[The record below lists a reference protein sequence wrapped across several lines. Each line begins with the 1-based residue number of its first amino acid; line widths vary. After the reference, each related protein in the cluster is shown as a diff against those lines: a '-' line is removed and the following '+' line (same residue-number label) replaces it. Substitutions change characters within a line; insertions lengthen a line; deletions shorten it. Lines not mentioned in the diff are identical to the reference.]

1 MEPKAKPPNFRDSK
15 LKVEEACGNIEC
27 RVISNDGRPANYVL
41 LTALKNIFQKQLP
54 KMPREYITRLIYDRS
69 HKSLLILR
77 PASGISKENAK
88 KTSRVGEGDNEG
100 VSLDEEVKEALKMVV
115 VGGIT
120 YKGFIDRGFI
130 EIVFCAISSTEQ
142 VKGYGSYLMNHMKEQ
157 AKKEGPKVEHFLT
170 YADNYAVGYFQK
182 QGFTKEIAL
191 DRSVWVGY
199 IKDYD
204 GGTLMQ
210 CTMVPGIDYLNV
222 YEQLYQ
228 QKLALLRVID
238 ARLGCAKVFP
248 GLSTRAPRKPA
259 EIPGVVEA
267 GWSEELAQLAKA
279 LAAQTSAQD
288 QRTRL
293 YLVLKPLLNDL
304 IHHPASWPFRKP
316 VDPNEVPDYLSVITS
331 PMDLATMSK
340 RLESE
345 HYKSISEFTADLKLI
360 ADNCRKYNDPETTY
374 YKNANILENF
384 YFEKLKVRE
393 LK

>member
-1 MEPKAKPPNFRDSK
+1 MDEKPGKELTFRDSK
-15 LKVEEACGNIEC
+15 LKAEEREGIIEC
-27 RVISNDGRPANYVL
+27 RVISNDGSSVNYIL

-69 HKSLLILR
+69 HKSLLICR
-77 PASGISKENAK
+77 RQTTVNN
-88 KTSRVGEGDNEG
+88 T
-100 VSLDEEVKEALKMVV
+100 EEDPELAPEVREALRLVV

-120 YKGFIDRGFI
+120 YKPFTDRGFV

-157 AKKEGPKVEHFLT
+157 AKREGPKVQHFLT

-182 QGFTKEIAL
+182 QGFTKEISL
-191 DRSVWVGY
+191 DRSVWAGY

-210 CTMVPGIDYLNV
+210 CTFVPNIDYMNV
-222 YEQLYQ
+222 YSILHA
-228 QKLALLRVID
+228 QKIAVLKAID
-238 ARLGCAKVFP
+238 ARIGAAKLYP
-248 GLSTRAPRKPA
+248 GLSKNEKRKPA
-259 EIPGVVEA
+259 DIPGVVEA
-267 GWSEELAQLAKA
+267 GWSEELAK
-279 LAAQTSAQD
+279 LAAQLAALSSAQD
-288 QRTRL
+288 NHTRL

-316 VDPNEVPDYLSVITS
+316 VDPNEVPDYLTVIKN
-331 PMDLATMSK
+331 PMDLSTMSK
-340 RLESE
+340 RLESD
-345 HYKSISEFTADLKLI
+345 HYKSISEFTADIKLI
-360 ADNCRKYNDPETTY
+360 ADNCRTYNDPETTY

-384 YFEKLKVRE
+384 YYEKLKVRE

>member
-1 MEPKAKPPNFRDSK
+1 
-15 LKVEEACGNIEC
+15 
-27 RVISNDGRPANYVL
+27 
-41 LTALKNIFQKQLP
+41 
-54 KMPREYITRLIYDRS
+54 MPREYITRLIYDRS

-77 PASGISKENAK
+77 PATVEEQKKSSALEEAAGSGGTLEDDV
-88 KTSRVGEGDNEG
+88 RD
-100 VSLDEEVKEALKMVV
+100 ALKMVV

-120 YKGFIDRGFI
+120 YKGFLDRGFI

-142 VKGYGSYLMNHMKEQ
+142 VKGYGSFLMNHMKEQ
-157 AKKEGPKVEHFLT
+157 AKKEGPLIQHFLT

-182 QGFTKEIAL
+182 QGYTKDITL

-222 YEQLYQ
+222 YRQLHA

-238 ARLGCAKVFP
+238 SRLSCSRVYP
-248 GLSTRAPRKPA
+248 GLPKSSRKPSD
-259 EIPGVVEA
+259 IPGVIEA
-267 GWSEELAQLAKA
+267 GWSEELSQLAKD

-316 VDPNEVPDYLSVITS
+316 VDTSEVPDYLTVITT
-331 PMDLATMSK
+331 PMDLSTMSK
-340 RLESE
+340 RLESD
-345 HYKSISEFTADLKLI
+345 HYKSISEVTADLKLI
-360 ADNCRKYNDPETTY
+360 ADNCRKYNDPDTTY

>member
-1 MEPKAKPPNFRDSK
+1 MDPKTKSLVFRDSK
-15 LKVEEACGNIEC
+15 LKSEEQSGQIEC
-27 RVISNDGRPANYVL
+27 RVIQNDGRPANYVL

-54 KMPREYITRLIYDRS
+54 KMPREYITRLIYDRT

-77 PASGISKENAK
+77 PASGEEQK
-88 KTSRVGEGDNEG
+88 KNSALNLESGLDN
-100 VSLDEEVKEALKMVV
+100 EVKEVLKMVV

-142 VKGYGSYLMNHMKEQ
+142 VKGYGSFLMNHMKEQ
-157 AKKEGPKVEHFLT
+157 ARKEGPLVQHFLT

-182 QGFTKEIAL
+182 QGFTKDITL
-191 DRSVWVGY
+191 DRLIWVGY

-222 YEQLYQ
+222 YSQLHQ
-228 QKLALLRVID
+228 QKLSLLRIID
-238 ARLGCAKVFP
+238 SKISCSRVYP
-248 GLSTRAPRKPA
+248 GIPKTSTPTPLRKPSD
-259 EIPGVVEA
+259 IPGVIEA
-267 GWSEELAQLAKA
+267 GWSEELAQLARN
-279 LAAQTSAQD
+279 LAAQASVQD
-288 QRTRL
+288 QRTCL

-316 VDPNEVPDYLSVITS
+316 VDPNEVPDYLSVITL
-331 PMDLATMSK
+331 PMDLSTMSK

-345 HYKSISEFTADLKLI
+345 HYKSISEFTADVKLI
-360 ADNCRKYNDPETTY
+360 ADNCRKYNDPDTTY

>member
-1 MEPKAKPPNFRDSK
+1 MDPKAKAPTFRDSK
-15 LKVEEACGNIEC
+15 LKGEEACGNIEC
-27 RVISNDGRPANYVL
+27 RVISNDGQAANYVL

-77 PASGISKENAK
+77 PATAEEQK
-88 KTSRVGEGDNEG
+88 KLNFDSEDEG
-100 VSLDEEVKEALKMVV
+100 VLDAEVRKVLKMVV

-120 YKGFIDRGFI
+120 YKGFFDRGFI

-157 AKKEGPKVEHFLT
+157 AKKEGPLVQHFLT

-182 QGFTKEIAL
+182 QGYTKDITL
-191 DRSVWVGY
+191 DRSVWAGY

-222 YEQLYQ
+222 YSQLYG

-238 ARLGCAKVFP
+238 SRLGCARVFP
-248 GLSTRAPRKPA
+248 GLTLSKEGQARKPT

-279 LAAQTSAQD
+279 LASQTSAQD
-288 QRTRL
+288 HRTRL
-293 YLVLKPLLNDL
+293 YLVLKPLLKDL
-304 IHHPASWPFRKP
+304 VHHPASWPFRKP
-316 VDPNEVPDYLSVITS
+316 VDPTEVPDYLSVITA

-345 HYKSISEFTADLKLI
+345 HYKSIAEFTTDLKLI
-360 ADNCRKYNDPETTY
+360 ADNCRKYNDPDTTY

>member
-1 MEPKAKPPNFRDSK
+1 MDPKSKPPTFRDSK
-15 LKVEEACGNIEC
+15 LKAEEASGSINC
-27 RVISNDGRPANYVL
+27 RVITNDGKAENYVL

-54 KMPREYITRLIYDRS
+54 KMPREYITRLIYDRN

-77 PASGISKENAK
+77 PATGEELKKLAK
-88 KTSRVGEGDNEG
+88 CEEEDGSTPLTS
-100 VSLDEEVKEALKMVV
+100 EVKEALKMVV

-120 YKGFIDRGFI
+120 YKGFFDRGFI

-157 AKKEGPKVEHFLT
+157 AKREGPLVQHFLT

-182 QGFTKEIAL
+182 QGFTKDITL
-191 DRSVWVGY
+191 DRSIWVGF

-222 YEQLYQ
+222 YSQLYQ
-228 QKLALLRVID
+228 EKLALLRVID
-238 ARLGCAKVFP
+238 SRIGCSKVFP
-248 GLSTRAPRKPA
+248 GLPKTGVVRKPT

-267 GWSEELAQLAKA
+267 GWSEELAQLAKD
-279 LAAQTSAQD
+279 LAAQTSVQD

-293 YLVLKPLLNDL
+293 YVVLKPLLNDL

-316 VDPNEVPDYLSVITS
+316 VDPNEVPDYLSVITT
-331 PMDLATMSK
+331 PMDLSTMTK
-340 RLESE
+340 RLENE
-345 HYKSISEFTADLKLI
+345 HYKSIAEFTTDLKLI
-360 ADNCRKYNDPETTY
+360 ADNCRKYNDPDTTY

>member
-1 MEPKAKPPNFRDSK
+1 MNFRDSK
-15 LKVEEACGNIEC
+15 LKAEEQQGTIQC
-27 RVISNDGRPANYVL
+27 RVISNDGSHVNYIL

-77 PASGISKENAK
+77 PQPPSNKSPEISELPHDI
-88 KTSRVGEGDNEG
+88 R
-100 VSLDEEVKEALKMVV
+100 EALRMVV

-120 YKGFIDRGFI
+120 YKPFTDRGFI

-142 VKGYGSYLMNHMKEQ
+142 VKGYGSFLMNHMKEQ
-157 AKKEGPKVEHFLT
+157 AKCEGPKVQHFLT

-182 QGFTKEIAL
+182 QGFTKDITL
-191 DRSVWVGY
+191 DRSVWAGY

-210 CTMVPGIDYLNV
+210 CTFVPSIDYMNV
-222 YEQLYQ
+222 YSILHS
-228 QKLALLRVID
+228 QKLAVLRAID
-238 ARLGCAKVFP
+238 ARIGASKLFS
-248 GLSTRAPRKPA
+248 GLPNGTEKRSPA

-267 GWSEELAQLAKA
+267 GWSEELAKLAA
-279 LAAQTSAQD
+279 DLAAQASSQD
-288 QRTRL
+288 NHTRL

-316 VDPNEVPDYLSVITS
+316 VDPVEVPDYLSVIKN
-331 PMDLATMSK
+331 PMDLSTMSK
-340 RLESE
+340 RLESN
-345 HYKSISEFTADLKLI
+345 HYKSIAEFTADIKLI
-360 ADNCRKYNDPETTY
+360 ADNCRTYNDPETTY

>member
-1 MEPKAKPPNFRDSK
+1 LDVKSKAPQYRDSK
-15 LKVEEACGNIEC
+15 LKAEEECGNIQC
-27 RVISNDGRPANYVL
+27 RVISNDGNSANYVL

-77 PASGISKENAK
+77 PASGEELKKISKCEEEDG
-88 KTSRVGEGDNEG
+88 SMP
-100 VSLDEEVKEALKMVV
+100 LDQEVKEALKMVV

-120 YKGFIDRGFI
+120 YKGFFDRGFI

-157 AKKEGPKVEHFLT
+157 AKREGSLVQHFLT

-182 QGFTKEIAL
+182 QGFTKEITL
-191 DRSVWVGY
+191 DRSIWVGY

-222 YEQLYQ
+222 YEQLFQ

-238 ARLGCAKVFP
+238 SRIGCAKVYP
-248 GLSTRAPRKPA
+248 GLGKSSTTRKPSD
-259 EIPGVVEA
+259 IPGVVEA
-267 GWSEELAQLAKA
+267 GWSEELSQLAKD

-316 VDPNEVPDYLSVITS
+316 VDPAEVPDYLSVITS
-331 PMDLATMSK
+331 PMDLSTMSK
-340 RLESE
+340 RLENE
-345 HYKSISEFTADLKLI
+345 HYKSISEFTTDLKLI
-360 ADNCRKYNDPETTY
+360 ADNCRKYNDPDTTY

>member
-1 MEPKAKPPNFRDSK
+1 
-15 LKVEEACGNIEC
+15 V
-27 RVISNDGRPANYVL
+27 NDGRPENYVL
-41 LTALKNIFQKQLP
+41 LTNLKNIFQKQLP
-54 KMPREYITRLIYDRS
+54 KMPREYITRLIYDRQ
-69 HKSLLILR
+69 HKSLLIVR
-77 PASGISKENAK
+77 PATPEEAK
-88 KTSRVGEGDNEG
+88 KQAALGDSGEGK
-100 VSLDEEVKEALKMVV
+100 LDLAVREALQLVV

-120 YKGFIDRGFI
+120 YKGFFDRGFI

-157 AKKEGPKVEHFLT
+157 ARLEGPLVQHFLT

-182 QGFTKEIAL
+182 QGFTKVISL
-191 DRSVWVGY
+191 DRAVWVGH

-210 CTMVPGIDYLNV
+210 CSMVPGINYLNV
-222 YEQLYQ
+222 YAQLHD
-228 QKLALLRVID
+228 QKMALLRVID
-238 ARLGCAKVFP
+238 GRIGCAQVFP
-248 GLSTRAPRKPA
+248 GLPKSTPRKPE

-267 GWSEELAQLAKA
+267 GWSEELVRLARN
-279 LAAQTSAQD
+279 LAAQSSAQD

-293 YLVLKPLLNDL
+293 YVVLKPLLNDL

-316 VDPNEVPDYLSVITS
+316 VDTAEVPDYLNVITA
-331 PMDLATMSK
+331 PMDLSTMSK

-345 HYKSISEFTADLKLI
+345 HYKSISEFTNDLKLV
-360 ADNCRKYNDPETTY
+360 ADNCRKYNDPDTTY

>member
-1 MEPKAKPPNFRDSK
+1 M
-15 LKVEEACGNIEC
+15 LIV
-27 RVISNDGRPANYVL
+27 RPATGEEL
-41 LTALKNIFQKQLP
+41 KKSSAL
-54 KMPREYITRLIYDRS
+54 EEE
-69 HKSLLILR
+69 
-77 PASGISKENAK
+77 SG
-88 KTSRVGEGDNEG
+88 T
-100 VSLDEEVKEALKMVV
+100 LDPEVRDALKMVV

-120 YKGFIDRGFI
+120 FKGFIDRGFI

-142 VKGYGSYLMNHMKEQ
+142 VKGYGSFLMNHMKEQ
-157 AKKEGPKVEHFLT
+157 ARREGPLVQHFLT

-182 QGFTKEIAL
+182 QGYTKDITL
-191 DRSVWVGY
+191 DRSIWVGY

-222 YEQLYQ
+222 YSQLHE

-238 ARLGCAKVFP
+238 SRIGCSRVYP
-248 GLSTRAPRKPA
+248 GLTKSSRKPVD
-259 EIPGVVEA
+259 IPGVVEA
-267 GWSEELAQLAKA
+267 GWSEELAQLARD

-316 VDPNEVPDYLSVITS
+316 VDPSEVPDYLSVITI
-331 PMDLATMSK
+331 PMDLSTMSR

-360 ADNCRKYNDPETTY
+360 ADNCRKYNDPDTTY

>member
-1 MEPKAKPPNFRDSK
+1 MDIKSKPPQFRDSK
-15 LKVEEACGNIEC
+15 LKAEEKCGNIQC
-27 RVISNDGRPANYVL
+27 RVISNDGKPANYVL

-54 KMPREYITRLIYDRS
+54 KMPREYITRLIYDRN

-77 PASGISKENAK
+77 PANEEELK
-88 KTSRVGEGDNEG
+88 KLLKCEEDDGSMP
-100 VSLDEEVKEALKMVV
+100 LDEEVKEALKMVV

-120 YKGFIDRGFI
+120 YKGFFDRGFI

-157 AKKEGPKVEHFLT
+157 AKREGPLVQHFLT

-182 QGFTKEIAL
+182 QGFTKDITL
-191 DRSVWVGY
+191 DRSIWVGY

-222 YEQLYQ
+222 YGQLFQ
-228 QKLALLRVID
+228 QKLAVLRVID
-238 ARLGCAKVFP
+238 SRIGCAKVYP
-248 GLSTRAPRKPA
+248 GLVKSTGRKPS

-267 GWSEELAQLAKA
+267 GWSEELAQLAKD
-279 LAAQTSAQD
+279 LAAKTSAQD

-293 YLVLKPLLNDL
+293 YVVLKPLLNDL

-316 VDPNEVPDYLSVITS
+316 VDPTEVPDYLSVITS
-331 PMDLATMSK
+331 PMDLSTMSK
-340 RLESE
+340 RLEIE
-345 HYKSISEFTADLKLI
+345 HYKSISEFTTDLKLI
-360 ADNCRKYNDPETTY
+360 ADNCRKYNDPDTTY

>member
-1 MEPKAKPPNFRDSK
+1 
-15 LKVEEACGNIEC
+15 
-27 RVISNDGRPANYVL
+27 
-41 LTALKNIFQKQLP
+41 
-54 KMPREYITRLIYDRS
+54 MPREYITRLIYDRS

-77 PASGISKENAK
+77 PINKDE
-88 KTSRVGEGDNEG
+88 SRVNNYNSNLRANTLDSDLDGD
-100 VSLDEEVKEALKMVV
+100 VKEALGMVV

-120 YKGFIDRGFI
+120 YKGFFDRGFI

-157 AKKEGPKVEHFLT
+157 AKKEGPLVQHFLT

-182 QGFTKEIAL
+182 QGFTKEIKL
-191 DRSVWVGY
+191 DRLIWVGY

-222 YEQLYQ
+222 YSQLHE
-228 QKLALLRVID
+228 QKLALLKAID
-238 ARLGCAKVFP
+238 ARIGCAKVFP
-248 GLSTRAPRKPA
+248 GLSLKATGTGTGTGNNLNINPVKPT

-267 GWSEELAQLAKA
+267 GWSEELSQLAKN

-288 QRTRL
+288 QHTRL
-293 YLVLKPLLNDL
+293 YLVIKPLLNDL

-316 VDPNEVPDYLSVITS
+316 VDPSEVPDYLSVITT
-331 PMDLATMSK
+331 PMDLSTMSK
-340 RLESE
+340 RLESDY
-345 HYKSISEFTADLKLI
+345 YKSIAEFTTDLKLV
-360 ADNCRKYNDPETTY
+360 ADNCRKYNDPDTTY

>member
-1 MEPKAKPPNFRDSK
+1 MDPKSKPPTFRDSK
-15 LKVEEACGNIEC
+15 LKAEEASGNINC
-27 RVISNDGRPANYVL
+27 RVITNDGKPENYVL

-54 KMPREYITRLIYDRS
+54 KMPREYITRLIYDRN

-77 PASGISKENAK
+77 PATGEEQKKLAK
-88 KTSRVGEGDNEG
+88 CEEDDGSTP
-100 VSLDEEVKEALKMVV
+100 LTPEVKEVLKMVV

-157 AKKEGPKVEHFLT
+157 AKREGPLVQHFLT

-182 QGFTKEIAL
+182 QGFTKDITL
-191 DRSVWVGY
+191 DRSIWVGF

-222 YEQLYQ
+222 YSQLFQ
-228 QKLALLRVID
+228 QKLALLRVIE
-238 ARLGCAKVFP
+238 ARIGCSKVFP
-248 GLSTRAPRKPA
+248 GLSKSSASRKPT

-267 GWSEELAQLAKA
+267 GWSEELAQLAKD

-293 YLVLKPLLNDL
+293 YVVLKPLLNDL

-331 PMDLATMSK
+331 PMDLSTMSK
-340 RLESE
+340 RLENE
-345 HYKSISEFTADLKLI
+345 YYKSIAEFTADLKLI
-360 ADNCRKYNDPETTY
+360 ADNCRKYNDPDTTY

>member
-1 MEPKAKPPNFRDSK
+1 MKLTFRDSK
-15 LKVEEACGNIEC
+15 LKAEEECGNIEC
-27 RVISNDGRPANYVL
+27 RVIVNDGRPANYVL

-54 KMPREYITRLIYDRS
+54 KMPREYITRLIYDRN

-77 PASGISKENAK
+77 PASGEEQK
-88 KTSRVGEGDNEG
+88 KMEEFQGQSGSGEMN
-100 VSLDEEVKEALKMVV
+100 LDPEVRNALKMVV

-120 YKGFIDRGFI
+120 YKGFFDRGFI

-142 VKGYGSYLMNHMKEQ
+142 VKGYGSFLMNHMKEQ
-157 AKKEGPKVEHFLT
+157 AKREGPLVQHFLT

-182 QGFTKEIAL
+182 QGFTKDITL
-191 DRSVWVGY
+191 DRSIWVGY

-210 CTMVPGIDYLNV
+210 CTMVPKINYLNV
-222 YEQLYQ
+222 YSQLHD
-228 QKLALLRVID
+228 QKLALLKVID
-238 ARLGCAKVFP
+238 SRIGCARVYS
-248 GLSTRAPRKPA
+248 GLPKLGTARKPE

-267 GWSEELAQLAKA
+267 GWSEELSQLAKN

-293 YLVLKPLLNDL
+293 YVVLKPLLNDL

-316 VDPNEVPDYLSVITS
+316 VDPTEVPDYLTVITS
-331 PMDLATMSK
+331 PMDLSTMSK

-360 ADNCRKYNDPETTY
+360 ADNCRKYNDPDTTY

>member
-1 MEPKAKPPNFRDSK
+1 MDEKNGKELNFRDSK
-15 LKVEEACGNIEC
+15 LKAEEQQGTIQC
-27 RVISNDGRPANYVL
+27 RVISNDGSHVNYIL

-77 PASGISKENAK
+77 PQPPSNKSPEISELPHDI
-88 KTSRVGEGDNEG
+88 R
-100 VSLDEEVKEALKMVV
+100 EALRMVV

-120 YKGFIDRGFI
+120 YKPFTDRGFI

-142 VKGYGSYLMNHMKEQ
+142 VKGYGSFLMNHMKEQ
-157 AKKEGPKVEHFLT
+157 AKCEGPKVQHFLT

-182 QGFTKEIAL
+182 QGFTKDITL
-191 DRSVWVGY
+191 DRSVWAGY

-210 CTMVPGIDYLNV
+210 CTFVPSIDYMNV
-222 YEQLYQ
+222 YSILHS
-228 QKLALLRVID
+228 QKLAVLRAID
-238 ARLGCAKVFP
+238 ARIGASKLFS
-248 GLSTRAPRKPA
+248 GLPNGTEKRSPA

-267 GWSEELAQLAKA
+267 GWSEELAKLAA
-279 LAAQTSAQD
+279 DLAAQASSQD
-288 QRTRL
+288 NHTRL

-316 VDPNEVPDYLSVITS
+316 VDPVEVPDYLSVIKN
-331 PMDLATMSK
+331 PMDLSTMSK
-340 RLESE
+340 RLESN
-345 HYKSISEFTADLKLI
+345 HYKSIAEFTADIKLI
-360 ADNCRKYNDPETTY
+360 ADNCRTYNDPETTY

>member
-1 MEPKAKPPNFRDSK
+1 MDDKNNKTPPVFRDSK
-15 LKVEEACGNIEC
+15 LKAEEECGNIEC
-27 RVISNDGRPANYVL
+27 RVIYNDDTPENYVL
-41 LTALKNIFQKQLP
+41 LTTLKGIFQKQLP
-54 KMPREYITRLIYDRS
+54 KMPKEYITRLIYDRS

-77 PASGISKENAK
+77 RPTEK
-88 KTSRVGEGDNEG
+88 
-100 VSLDEEVKEALKMVV
+100 EVKFTGDVSVDKKVRDALNMIV

-120 YKGFIDRGFI
+120 YKGFLNGGFI

-157 AKKEGPKVEHFLT
+157 AKKEGAHMNHFLT

-182 QGFTKEIAL
+182 QGFTKEITL
-191 DRSVWVGY
+191 DRPIWVGY

-210 CTMVPGIDYLNV
+210 CTLVPNIDYLNV
-222 YEQLYQ
+222 YSILHN
-228 QKLALLRVID
+228 QKIALLKTID
-238 ARLGCAKVFP
+238 ARIGCSQLYP
-248 GLSTRAPRKPA
+248 GLSGRKIKSVS

-267 GWSEELAQLAKA
+267 GWSEELARLASE
-279 LAAQTSAQD
+279 LASQSTVQD
-288 QRTRL
+288 HKNRL
-293 YLVLKPLLNDL
+293 YIVLKPLLNDI

-316 VDPNEVPDYLSVITS
+316 VDTSEVPDYLNVITN
-331 PMDLATMSK
+331 PMDLSTMSK
-340 RLESE
+340 RLESD
-345 HYKSISEFTADLKLI
+345 HYKSITEFTADIKTI
-360 ADNCRKYNDPETTY
+360 AENCRTYNDPDTTY

>member
-1 MEPKAKPPNFRDSK
+1 MEEKGKKELNFRDSK
-15 LKVEEACGNIEC
+15 LKAEEAQGTIEC
-27 RVISNDGRPANYVL
+27 RVIANDGSHVNYIL

-77 PASGISKENAK
+77 PQKPENKA
-88 KTSRVGEGDNEG
+88 
-100 VSLDEEVKEALKMVV
+100 DEDPELTPDVREALRMVV

-120 YKGFIDRGFI
+120 YKPFSDRGFI

-157 AKKEGPKVEHFLT
+157 AKHEGPKVQHFLT

-182 QGFTKEIAL
+182 QGFTKEISL
-191 DRSVWVGY
+191 DRAIWAGY

-210 CTMVPGIDYLNV
+210 CTFVQGIDYMNV
-222 YEQLYQ
+222 YSILHK
-228 QKLALLRVID
+228 QKLAVLKAID
-238 ARLGCAKVFP
+238 ARIGAAKLYP
-248 GLSTRAPRKPA
+248 GLTKSTEKRKPN

-267 GWSEELAQLAKA
+267 GWSEELAKLAGQ

-288 QRTRL
+288 NHTRL
-293 YLVLKPLLNDL
+293 YLVLKPLLRDL

-316 VDPNEVPDYLSVITS
+316 VDPSEVPDYLSVIKT
-331 PMDLATMSK
+331 PMDLSTMSK
-340 RLESE
+340 RLESN
-345 HYKSISEFTADLKLI
+345 HYKSIAEFTADIKLV
-360 ADNCRKYNDPETTY
+360 ADNCRTYNDPETTY

>member
-1 MEPKAKPPNFRDSK
+1 
-15 LKVEEACGNIEC
+15 
-27 RVISNDGRPANYVL
+27 
-41 LTALKNIFQKQLP
+41 
-54 KMPREYITRLIYDRS
+54 MPREYITRLIYDRN

-77 PASGISKENAK
+77 PATADEQKN
-88 KTSRVGEGDNEG
+88 
-100 VSLDEEVKEALKMVV
+100 LDESVRDGDISTLDLEVRNSLKMIV

-120 YKGFIDRGFI
+120 YKGFFDRGFI

-157 AKKEGPKVEHFLT
+157 ARREGNFVQHFLT

-182 QGFTKEIAL
+182 QGFTKEITL

-210 CTMVPGIDYLNV
+210 CTMVPKIDYLNV
-222 YEQLYQ
+222 YSQLHG
-228 QKLALLRVID
+228 QKVSLLKVID
-238 ARLGCAKVFP
+238 SRIGCARVYS
-248 GLSTRAPRKPA
+248 GLPKNSTNARKPG

-267 GWSEELAQLAKA
+267 GWSEELAQLARD

-316 VDPNEVPDYLSVITS
+316 VDPSEVPDYLSVITT
-331 PMDLATMSK
+331 PMDLSTMSK

-345 HYKSISEFTADLKLI
+345 HYKSISEFTTDLKLI
-360 ADNCRKYNDPETTY
+360 ADNCRKYNDPDTTY

>member
-1 MEPKAKPPNFRDSK
+1 
-15 LKVEEACGNIEC
+15 
-27 RVISNDGRPANYVL
+27 
-41 LTALKNIFQKQLP
+41 
-54 KMPREYITRLIYDRS
+54 MPREYITRLIYDRS

-77 PASGISKENAK
+77 PATAEEQKKSSALEETGGILEDKV
-88 KTSRVGEGDNEG
+88 RD
-100 VSLDEEVKEALKMVV
+100 ALKMVV

-120 YKGFIDRGFI
+120 YKGFIERGFI

-142 VKGYGSYLMNHMKEQ
+142 VKGYGSFLMNHMKEQ
-157 AKKEGPKVEHFLT
+157 AKKEGPLIQHFLT

-182 QGFTKEIAL
+182 QGYTKDITL

-222 YEQLYQ
+222 YRQLHE

-238 ARLGCAKVFP
+238 NRLGCSRIYP
-248 GLSTRAPRKPA
+248 GLPKSGRKPS
-259 EIPGVVEA
+259 EIPGVIEA
-267 GWSEELAQLAKA
+267 GWSEELSQLAKD

-316 VDPNEVPDYLSVITS
+316 VDTSEVPDYLTVIVI
-331 PMDLATMSK
+331 PMDLSTMSK
-340 RLESE
+340 RLESD

-360 ADNCRKYNDPETTY
+360 AENCRKYNDPDTTY

>member
-1 MEPKAKPPNFRDSK
+1 MDPKSKPPNFRDSK
-15 LKVEEACGNIEC
+15 LKAEEECGNIEC
-27 RVISNDGRPANYVL
+27 RVISNDGKPANYVL

-54 KMPREYITRLIYDRS
+54 KMPREYITRLIYDKS

-77 PASGISKENAK
+77 PATGEELK
-88 KTSRVGEGDNEG
+88 KMTKFEEEDGSMT
-100 VSLDEEVKEALKMVV
+100 LDKEVKDALKMVV

-120 YKGFIDRGFI
+120 YKGFFDRGFI

-157 AKKEGPKVEHFLT
+157 AKREGPLVQHFLT

-182 QGFTKEIAL
+182 QGFTKDITL
-191 DRSVWVGY
+191 DRSIWVGY

-222 YEQLYQ
+222 YGQLYQ
-228 QKLALLRVID
+228 QKLALLKVID
-238 ARLGCAKVFP
+238 SRIGCAKVFS
-248 GLSTRAPRKPA
+248 GLGKSTSARKPA

-267 GWSEELAQLAKA
+267 GWSEELAKLAKD

-293 YLVLKPLLNDL
+293 YLVLKPLLNDF

-316 VDPNEVPDYLSVITS
+316 VDPNEVPDYLSVITD
-331 PMDLATMSK
+331 PMDLSTMSK
-340 RLESE
+340 RLENE

-360 ADNCRKYNDPETTY
+360 ADNCRKYNDPDTTY

>member
-1 MEPKAKPPNFRDSK
+1 MDPKAKAPTFRDAK
-15 LKVEEACGNIEC
+15 LKAEEACGNIEC
-27 RVISNDGRPANYVL
+27 RVISNDGQAANYVL

-54 KMPREYITRLIYDRS
+54 KMPREYITRLIYDRN

-77 PASGISKENAK
+77 PATAEEQK
-88 KTSRVGEGDNEG
+88 KTTGLDSEEEG
-100 VSLDEEVKEALKMVV
+100 VLDIEVKKALRMVV

-120 YKGFIDRGFI
+120 YKGFFDRGFI

-157 AKKEGPKVEHFLT
+157 AKKEGPLVQHFLT

-182 QGFTKEIAL
+182 QGYTKDITL
-191 DRSVWVGY
+191 DRSIWAGY

-222 YEQLYQ
+222 YSQLYE

-238 ARLGCAKVFP
+238 SRLGCARVYP
-248 GLSTRAPRKPA
+248 GLTSKIARKPA
-259 EIPGVVEA
+259 DIPGVVEA
-267 GWSEELAQLAKA
+267 GWSEELAQLAQA
-279 LAAQTSAQD
+279 LASQTSAQD
-288 QRTRL
+288 HRTRL

-316 VDPNEVPDYLSVITS
+316 VDPNEVPDYLSVITA
-331 PMDLATMSK
+331 PMDLSTMSK

-345 HYKSISEFTADLKLI
+345 HYKSIAEFTADLKLI
-360 ADNCRKYNDPETTY
+360 ADNCRRYNDPDTTY

>member
-1 MEPKAKPPNFRDSK
+1 MDSKVKTPTFRDNK
-15 LKVEEACGNIEC
+15 LKAEEQCENIQC
-27 RVISNDGRPANYVL
+27 RVISNEDGQAANYVL

-54 KMPREYITRLIYDRS
+54 KMPREYITRLIYDRN

-77 PASGISKENAK
+77 PATGEEMK
-88 KTSRVGEGDNEG
+88 KLVKCEEEDGSQP
-100 VSLDEEVKEALKMVV
+100 LDREVKEALRMVV

-120 YKGFIDRGFI
+120 YKGFLDRGFI

-157 AKKEGPKVEHFLT
+157 AKREGPLVQHFLT

-182 QGFTKEIAL
+182 QGFTKGVTL
-191 DRSVWVGY
+191 DRSIWAGY

-210 CTMVPGIDYLNV
+210 CTMVPGINYLNV
-222 YEQLYQ
+222 YEQLFQ

-238 ARLGCAKVFP
+238 SRLGCAKVFP
-248 GLSTRAPRKPA
+248 GLSKNDVRKPS
-259 EIPGVVEA
+259 EIPGVIEA
-267 GWSEELAQLAKA
+267 GWSEELAQLAKE

-316 VDPNEVPDYLSVITS
+316 VDTNEVPDYLSVITA
-331 PMDLATMSK
+331 PMDLSTMSK
-340 RLESE
+340 RLENE

-384 YFEKLKVRE
+384 YYEKLKVRE